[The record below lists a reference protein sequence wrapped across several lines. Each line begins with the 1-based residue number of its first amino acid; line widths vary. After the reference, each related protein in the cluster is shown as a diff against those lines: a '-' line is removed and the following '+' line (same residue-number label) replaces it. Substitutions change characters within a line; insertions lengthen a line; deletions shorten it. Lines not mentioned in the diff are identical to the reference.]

1 MKLISGIILVAFCIL
16 ASRSATAQI
25 TISAENIAGAGST
38 IETQG
43 SETSIPVNIGGNGAN
58 QQWSISFPE
67 VYQGSYSFIDAS
79 AMPQADSF
87 PSATFCSADTEDFDG
102 IDHYYSLSQNEY
114 RELGYVMNR
123 HDPIITIYGPGK
135 LLMPL
140 PLSYSVQS
148 WTSVSRTSLDLFG
161 IVIEDVDS
169 SVYEI
174 DAWGTM
180 VTAFGT
186 FEVLRIHQY
195 IYTRM
200 YLNDELSYTGEAEQ
214 YEWVDQSGL
223 AVVSIYRSGIDSTF
237 TSGQVVIKVLSNPNE
252 TASPPVVVTNIQL
265 AQNYPD
271 PFNSSTQ
278 ILYYLPQLASVKL
291 RVFDILGREVATLV
305 NGEMQSLGQHV
316 ANWNGLNNAGIGVA
330 TGTYI
335 YRIEAGEFRDSKKM
349 VLVK

>member
-1 MKLISGIILVAFCIL
+1 MKLISGIILVVFCIL
-16 ASRSATAQI
+16 ESRNATAQI
-25 TISAENIAGAGST
+25 TISAENVAGAGST
-38 IETQG
+38 IETRG

-58 QQWSISFPE
+58 QQWSISFP
-67 VYQGSYSFIDAS
+67 VVNQGSYSFIDAS
-79 AMPQADSF
+79 IMPQADSF

-102 IDHYYSLSQNEY
+102 TDYYYSLSQNEY

-123 HDPIITIYGPGK
+123 HDPIITIYEPGK

-195 IYTRM
+195 IYMRV
-200 YLNDELSYTGEAEQ
+200 YLNGELSAADEAEQ
-214 YEWVDQSGL
+214 YKWIDRSGL
-223 AVVSIYRSGIDSTF
+223 AVVSIYRPGIDSTF
-237 TSGQVVIKVLSNPNE
+237 TSGQVVIRALSNPNE
-252 TASPPVVVTNIQL
+252 TASLPTVVTNVQL
-265 AQNYPD
+265 AQNYPN
-271 PFNSSTQ
+271 PFNSNTQ
-278 ILYYLPQLASVKL
+278 IQYNLPQLANVNL

-305 NGEMQSLGQHV
+305 SGEMQSLGQHV
-316 ANWNGLNNAGIGVA
+316 VNWNGRNNAGIGVA
-330 TGTYI
+330 TGTYV
-335 YRIEAGEFRDSKKM
+335 YRIEAGEFRDEKKM
-349 VLVK
+349 MLVK